1 MGWELFQQYV
11 RALHEAQPKYFIYE
25 NNKSM
30 SPAIRKSISDAF
42 GFEPVLINSAL
53 VSAQNRNRLYW
64 VGIRNDDG
72 TYRKVNVEQPE
83 DRGILLRDILDYAT
97 SWMDKSHTIDATYY
111 KGGSFV
117 SSRPDGTLHQNSSRH
132 MVAEPVRI
140 PPYGNDCKSRPVNAL
155 YPSHSGTGEGSLEQR
170 MFSDNPSKQQV
181 DLVAE
186 PVCLTEREMDYMV
199 RDHADQRWN
208 FCQRPGQDEKG
219 KCVVANVSKGV
230 PYNVVAEPIKVGS
243 LPRPNGELSTSQ
255 ASRIYSQDGKSVTL
269 CAGSGGL
276 GGKTGLYAIRVMDG
290 REQKLPIY
298 KVENG
303 QIEIKGRLYPIKLDD
318 GFYIIRKLTVSECMR
333 LQTVPDWYEFPVSNT
348 QAYKMLGNGW
358 TVEVIVHLINSIRK
372 ESVIE

>member
-1 MGWELFQQYV
+1 MANILSVFDGMACGYIAMLLAGVQVDRYVAYEIDRYAVKTSQHNFPNIEHKGDVFDADFTEYKGFDFLVGGSPCTYWSIAQKNNRETVASGMGWELFQQYV
-11 RALHEAQPKYFIYE
+11 RALHEAEPKYFIYE

-30 SPAIRKSISDAF
+30 SPAIRQSISDAF
-42 GFEPVLINSAL
+42 GFEPVLINSSL

-72 TYRKVNVEQPE
+72 TYRQVNVEQPK
-83 DRGILLRDILDYAT
+83 DRLILLRDILDSGCALF
-97 SWMDKSHTIDATYY
+97 DKSYTIAASYY
-111 KGGSFV
+111 KGAGTDIPRQYGGV
-117 SSRPDGTLHQNSSRH
+117 S
-132 MVAEPVRI
+132 
-140 PPYGNDCKSRPVNAL
+140 
-155 YPSHSGTGEGSLEQR
+155 QR
-170 MFSDNPSKQQV
+170 GDRSM
-181 DLVAE
+181 
-186 PVCLTEREMDYMV
+186 
-199 RDHADQRWN
+199 
-208 FCQRPGQDEKG
+208 
-219 KCVVANVSKGV
+219 
-230 PYNVVAEPIKVGS
+230 VAEPIKVGS

-255 ASRIYSQDGKSVTL
+255 AFKIYSQDGKSATL
-269 CAGSGGL
+269 CANGGGS

-318 GFYIIRKLTVSECMR
+318 GFYIIRKLSVSECMR

-372 ESVIE
+372 ESVSNGRHS